1 MIKTIASFLSAFI
14 ILMLGSINTVI
25 GQTQMMQS
33 DNQNLTSKQE
43 KIVLISAL
51 TAKGDMPALEKA
63 LSEGLDAGLSVNEIK
78 EVLVQLYAYCGF
90 PRSLMGINNLMAVL
104 KIRAEK
110 GIHDNIGAIA
120 SPITSQQSK
129 YERGKAILEV
139 LIGGPDTGKTSGFG
153 QFSPE
158 IDDFLKEHLFADI
171 FERDVLNYI
180 DRELATISA
189 LIALG
194 GVEPMMQSH
203 MNMGMNVGLT
213 ESQIKQT
220 ISLFERSVSQQDAT
234 IATKVLAEVIKSRR

>member
-1 MIKTIASFLSAFI
+1 MSKTIASFLSAFI
-14 ILMLGSINTVI
+14 IFMFSSINTVI
-25 GQTQMMQS
+25 GQTQMIQS
-33 DNQNLTSKQE
+33 DNQHLTGKQE

-63 LSEGLDAGLSVNEIK
+63 LSEALDVGLSVNEIK

-104 KIRAEK
+104 KTRAEK
-110 GIHDNIGAIA
+110 GLHDNIGATA

-129 YERGKAILEV
+129 YERGKAILEI
-139 LIGGPDTGKTSGFG
+139 LIGGPDTGKNSGFG

-171 FERDVLNYI
+171 FERDVLNFI

-213 ESQIKQT
+213 ESQIKQA
-220 ISLFERSVSQQDAT
+220 ISVIDNSVSQQDGAV
-234 IATKVLAEVIKSRR
+234 AASVLAEVIKSRR